1 MTVTSLLRLTAYLAK
16 PLGRAGTHG
25 DGGGAEEAGVEPT
38 EDAWRPPTGLKP
50 ARVTGPDALPRPIL
64 QVPCAGSKLE
74 ASAGSTVR
82 QILRCRATR
91 CAYRP
96 SVVSPPPYRS
106 IRGSGSPD
114 CGRHRN
120 GP

>member
-50 ARVTGPDALPRPIL
+50 ARVTGPDALPRPIF
-64 QVPCAGSKLE
+64 AGSLRRIK
-74 ASAGSTVR
+74 ARSVCRFTVR